1 MENLNLSFVKQY
13 LKVDFN
19 QDDLLIGTIIKAATS
34 YVLNYT
40 GLTKQEAE
48 AIEEIEIAILLLIEQ
63 MYSVRSALVETD
75 KINFALQTILDMNSG
90 NLL

>member
-1 MENLNLSFVKQY
+1 MEKLNLDFVKSY
-13 LKVDFN
+13 LKVEN
-19 QDDLLIGTIIKAATS
+19 GKDDLLIGTIIKAATS

-40 GLTKQEAE
+40 GLTLEEAK
-48 AIEEIEIAILLLIEQ
+48 AIDEIEIAILLLIEQ

-75 KINFALQTILDMNSG
+75 KINFALKTILDMNSG